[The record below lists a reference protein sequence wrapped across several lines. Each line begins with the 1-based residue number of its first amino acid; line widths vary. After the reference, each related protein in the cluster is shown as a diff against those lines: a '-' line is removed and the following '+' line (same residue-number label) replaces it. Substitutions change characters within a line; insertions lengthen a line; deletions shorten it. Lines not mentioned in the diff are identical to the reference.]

1 MSRNLNKFA
10 SGIVSLIGSIPFS
23 LRSQIGWWLGYSIAF
38 FPFRDRL
45 IATLQLQVFLKQFA
59 SSHHVRRTFANA
71 SRTLFESFDLSPAL
85 SGSKYTITIEGR
97 DLLDNLRHS
106 LRPTVALTAHT
117 GNWDLLGAYIVHQG
131 IKVTT
136 IGREARNS
144 LAQSILSSI
153 RQRYGIQTLWRS
165 DKTAIKK
172 LISALKNGNV
182 IAGLI
187 DQDTRVSSS
196 FVPFFGA
203 PAKTPVSLATLGI
216 KHNAQFVSA
225 FLFRTS
231 KHAFTLY
238 LKPIKEGLSEDGI
251 LMAYNKDLERL
262 VRKHPEQWVWFHKR
276 WRSLPDGTVLSTSKY
291 IEHLKAILR
300 RRRENEKDGCKE
312 IF

>member
-71 SRTLFESFDLSPAL
+71 SRTLFESFDLSPVL
-85 SGSKYTITIEGR
+85 QGSKYTITVEGQ

-106 LRPTVALTAHT
+106 SRPTVALTAHT
-117 GNWDLLGAYIVHQG
+117 GNWDLLGAYIIHQG
-131 IKVTT
+131 IKVST
-136 IGREARNS
+136 IGRKARNP
-144 LAQSILSSI
+144 LAQCILSSI

-165 DKTAIKK
+165 DKTAIKR
-172 LISALKNGNV
+172 LISELQDGNV

-196 FVPFFGA
+196 FIPFFGA
-203 PAKTPVSLATLGI
+203 PAKTPTALITLGI
-216 KHNAQFVSA
+216 KHNAHFVSA
-225 FLFRTS
+225 FLFRTA
-231 KHAFTLY
+231 KRNFTLY
-238 LKPIKEGLSEDGI
+238 LKPIEERLTEDGI
-251 LMAYNKDLERL
+251 LMAYNTELEHL
-262 VRKHPEQWVWFHKR
+262 IRKHPEQWVWFHKR
-276 WRSLPDGTVLSTSKY
+276 WRSFPDGTTLSTSKY
-291 IEHLKAILR
+291 IEHLEASLER
-300 RRRENEKDGCKE
+300 RRKNEQAGWKE
-312 IF
+312 TC